1 MTNTSPSAAKKSV
14 IGISTRRDGLL
25 GSCLRC
31 LFGRL
36 LAGGIAEILEEIG
49 IRPQHQ
55 PGVAGAQSRL
65 IGLHGTIEGKEIR
78 VLRKGFGED
87 AVALGVA
94 LAAYLL
100 GERLCLG
107 DQHGNVAVG
116 LGADFLAL
124 LTALS
129 ADRRSLALPLG
140 LHALIDGLAVLLRQI
155 GAP

>member
-14 IGISTRRDGLL
+14 IGISARRDGLL

-65 IGLHGTIEGKEIR
+65 IGLHGTIEGEEIGI
-78 VLRKGFGED
+78 LGIGLSED
-87 AVALGVA
+87 AVALGIA
-94 LAAYLL
+94 LATGLL
-100 GERLCLG
+100 G
-107 DQHGNVAVG
+107 A
-116 LGADFLAL
+116 
-124 LTALS
+124 
-129 ADRRSLALPLG
+129 
-140 LHALIDGLAVLLRQI
+140 
-155 GAP
+155 